1 MIEER
6 LNFKIKQLE
15 TNLDMERQVKN
26 SEKLMN
32 EGLKKEMQVKNI
44 QIQTLSEVNWNLV
57 NKVADLQKQLSKFYG
72 L

>member
-15 TNLDMERQVKN
+15 TDLEMERSVKQ
-26 SEKLMN
+26 SEKIIN
-32 EGLKKEMQVKNI
+32 EDLKKQLKVRDI
-44 QIQTLSEVNWNLV
+44 QIETLSELNWKLV
-57 NKVADLQKQLSKFYG
+57 DKVANLQQQLSKFYG

>member
-44 QIQTLSEVNWNLV
+44 PIQTLSEVNWNLV
-57 NKVADLQKQLSKFYG
+57 NKVADLQQQLSKFYG

>member
-6 LNFKIKQLE
+6 LNFKIKKLE

-57 NKVADLQKQLSKFYG
+57 NKVADLQQQLSKFYG

>member
-57 NKVADLQKQLSKFYG
+57 NKVADLQQQLSKFYG

>member
-32 EGLKKEMQVKNI
+32 EGLKKEIQVKNI

-57 NKVADLQKQLSKFYG
+57 NKVADLQQQLSKFYG